1 MPVMQCDS
9 FPFVSLQV
17 TVMQEEMAAVQPKL
31 AEASKEVDSSM
42 VLVEKEQSEVA
53 DLEKVV
59 KSEDGLVNEKKKLAE
74 QIRSDC
80 DGELAEVSAG
90 IYQQEKVT
98 VVSTYE
104 VVKYIEPHLSHPPS
118 EMARIWSPYFFQGL
132 TG

>member
-1 MPVMQCDS
+1 
-9 FPFVSLQV
+9 
-17 TVMQEEMAAVQPKL
+17 MQEEMAAVQPKL

-90 IYQQEKVT
+90 ISTENSSSVSVNIFLIFYPKWQEF
-98 VVSTYE
+98 VVSTCF
-104 VVKYIEPHLSHPPS
+104 KHLISQL
-118 EMARIWSPYFFQGL
+118 WTLLL
-132 TG
+132 TRSSL

>member
-1 MPVMQCDS
+1 
-9 FPFVSLQV
+9 
-17 TVMQEEMAAVQPKL
+17 MQEEMAAVQPKL

-90 IYQQEKVT
+90 IYQQ
-98 VVSTYE
+98 
-104 VVKYIEPHLSHPPS
+104 SHCSSCHIFFLPS
-118 EMARIWSPYFFQGL
+118 EMARICSPYCNL
-132 TG
+132 MYH